1 MFTMIMAQT
10 NDRIVKPPYG
20 FRLKKWLTI
29 ILNLINLIILLYL
42 VINLI
47 MTSNYFGSKY
57 QHRMALTNSTKS
69 IRQYNYFAI
78 FPYYIDYYD
87 QYQKQQ
93 PDDEDFN
100 QSITELYTNITEI
113 IIDLIGLV
121 AVIKEHYWLSL
132 IYIVLG
138 MINLIGTIVM
148 YTEMRTYVTLAQMI
162 LAIIFYSVL
171 LFYVND
177 LMNIRKQQKIQD
189 EEEEEEQQQNI

>member
-1 MFTMIMAQT
+1 M
-10 NDRIVKPPYG
+10 
-20 FRLKKWLTI
+20 
-29 ILNLINLIILLYL
+29 
-42 VINLI
+42 
-47 MTSNYFGSKY
+47 
-57 QHRMALTNSTKS
+57 
-69 IRQYNYFAI
+69 
-78 FPYYIDYYD
+78 
-87 QYQKQQ
+87 
-93 PDDEDFN
+93 
-100 QSITELYTNITEI
+100 
-113 IIDLIGLV
+113 IGLV